1 MLFNHVPA
9 WGFGSSPSREPIKTD
24 SSPGPGSYK
33 FSYRAR
39 KGPSW
44 GMGSSNRGTI
54 GLKSDSPGPG
64 AYSIK
69 SYSRG
74 PKFSMRFKPNSSSE
88 LRNRSRSPG
97 PIYLPKIRS
106 GSPKYSMQ
114 GKYKYKKNLISDT
127 PGPDYNIGTKNLR
140 KAPAYTFSH
149 AKTEVEENRKGFGPG
164 PGQYNLEKGND
175 KPKYGFGTSTRD
187 AAGSDEV
194 PGPGQYPYKSTVG
207 EGAKITIAQRLD
219 YDPTTKEQIEVPG
232 PGNYEVRKG
241 PSGPLYSIGTS
252 NRGDFI
258 KGDDG
263 PGPAG
268 YALDSGTAATR
279 NKNPAWKI
287 GTGNRGELADGDKN
301 VPGVG
306 RYDISKK
313 MKGPYYS
320 ITGKGNMNDIKD
332 NGVPGSNAYL
342 PNLNDLRKA
351 PAYSFTH
358 ATEPDDSKNA
368 KYSPG
373 PGAYNLEKDNDK
385 PKYGF
390 GTAVRDKE
398 TKNEVPG
405 PGQYPYKS
413 TVGEGAKITMSKRL
427 DYDPT
432 TKEQIEVPGP
442 GNYDVRKGPSGP
454 LYSIGTS
461 QRPEMVKTTETPGP
475 ADYTIDP
482 GTVATRN
489 KNPAWAIGTGNRSDL
504 ADGDKNIPGV
514 GTYELESKGKGP
526 YYSIT
531 GKGNMNDIKDNGV
544 PGSNAYLPN
553 LNDLRKAPAYSFTK
567 AKLDEDVDPTKVGP
581 GPGQYKLDK
590 DNDKPKY
597 SFGKELKNKPLLTD
611 PNPGPGEYPY
621 KSTVGEGAKITI
633 AERHPYDPEEKERE
647 RVPGP
652 GNYDVRT
659 GPVGPLYSIGTSTR
673 PEMVKGTATPGP
685 ADYTVDPGTVAT
697 RNKNPA
703 WKIGTG
709 NRSDLADGDKNIPG
723 VGTYELESKG
733 KGPYYSITGKGNMN
747 DIKDNGVPGANKY
760 LPNLNDLRKAPA
772 YSFTHAPIGE
782 NIDPTKQPPGPGQY
796 NLEKG
801 NDKPKYSF
809 GKDDRS
815 QSTIDEVPGPGQY
828 PYKSSVGEGPKIS
841 IADKLYYDPNSKERK
856 HMPGPGE
863 YNLKS
868 EPNGPYYSIGTSQ
881 RPEMVKKKDS
891 PGPADYKTDN
901 LNMIR
906 NKNPEW
912 KIGTGNRTDL
922 ADDKDV
928 PGAGAYYKPEL
939 PKGPYYSITGKGNM
953 NDIKDNGVPGSNAY
967 LPNLNDLRKAPAYS
981 FTHAP
986 IGENIDPTKQPPGP
1000 GQYNLEKDN
1009 DKPKYS
1015 FGKELKNKP
1024 LLTDPNPGPGEYPY
1038 KSTVGEGAKITI
1050 AERHPYDPEEKE
1062 REGVPGPG
1070 NYKVKEGD
1078 KGPKYSMG
1086 TSQRPAMVKK
1096 TDTPGPADY
1105 KPEKDT
1111 ETVRNKNPAWK
1122 IGTGNRSDLAEGDKD
1137 VPGAGKYYKPELPKG
1152 PYYSITG
1159 KGNMNDIK
1167 DNGVPGANAY
1177 LPNLKDLKKAPAYT
1191 FTKAPIEPKE
1201 DPSKQ
1206 GPGPGAYN
1214 LEKDNDKP
1222 KYGFGTSSQRPP
1234 AEEENS
1240 PGPGKYPIKSTVG
1253 EGAKIT
1259 IAEKLP
1265 YDPTSKEKEAVPGPG
1280 NYKVKEGDKGPKYSI
1295 GKSTRPEMVKKT
1307 DTPGPADYTLDKG
1320 TKATKNKNPEWKIGT
1335 GNRGDLAEGDKDV
1348 PGAGE
1353 YYKPELPKGPYY
1365 SITGKGNMNDIKDNG
1380 VPGSNKYDIEKS
1392 SAAKKKNPSW
1402 KIGTSARDD
1411 VTKKKIKENVPG
1423 PGTYEQEDKTKVKHP
1438 EFKFGTGKRNDEKPN
1453 DVPGPGSYRIPC
1465 SIVDLNDYTREQ
1477 GDWEPEY
1484 RYV

>member
-1 MLFNHVPA
+1 MLFSHVPA
-9 WGFGSSPSREPIKTD
+9 WGFGSSPSREPVKND

-33 FSYRAR
+33 YNYRAR

-54 GLKSDSPGPG
+54 GLKSESPGPG

-69 SYSRG
+69 PYSRG
-74 PKFSMRFKPNSSSE
+74 PKYSMRFKPNSSSE

-106 GSPKYSMQ
+106 GSPKFSIQ
-114 GKYKYKKNLISDT
+114 GKYKYKKILVSDT
-127 PGPDYNIGTKNLR
+127 PGPDYNVGTKNLR

-194 PGPGQYPYKSTVG
+194 PGPGQYAYKSSVG
-207 EGAKITIAQRLD
+207 EGAKITIGQRLD
-219 YDPTTKEQIEVPG
+219 YDPTTKEQTEVPG

-241 PSGPLYSIGTS
+241 PAGPQYSIGTS
-252 NRGDFI
+252 NRGDLI
-258 KGDDG
+258 KVGDG

-268 YALDSGTAATR
+268 YTLDPGTVATR

-287 GTGNRGELADGDKN
+287 GTGNRGDLAEGDKD

-332 NGVPGSNAYL
+332 NGVPGANTYL

-358 ATEPDDSKNA
+358 AEQPDDAKKG

-373 PGAYNLEKDNDK
+373 PGEYNLEKENDK

-413 TVGEGAKITMSKRL
+413 TVGEGAKITIAQRL

-432 TKEQIEVPGP
+432 TVEQSKVPGP
-442 GNYDVRKGPSGP
+442 GNYEVRKGPAGP
-454 LYSIGTS
+454 LYSIGNST
-461 QRPEMVKTTETPGP
+461 RPEMVKGTGTPGP
-475 ADYTIDP
+475 ADYTID
-482 GTVATRN
+482 
-489 KNPAWAIGTGNRSDL
+489 
-504 ADGDKNIPGV
+504 
-514 GTYELESKGKGP
+514 
-526 YYSIT
+526 
-531 GKGNMNDIKDNGV
+531 
-544 PGSNAYLPN
+544 
-553 LNDLRKAPAYSFTK
+553 
-567 AKLDEDVDPTKVGP
+567 
-581 GPGQYKLDK
+581 Q
-590 DNDKPKY
+590 
-597 SFGKELKNKPLLTD
+597 
-611 PNPGPGEYPY
+611 
-621 KSTVGEGAKITI
+621 
-633 AERHPYDPEEKERE
+633 
-647 RVPGP
+647 
-652 GNYDVRT
+652 
-659 GPVGPLYSIGTSTR
+659 
-673 PEMVKGTATPGP
+673 
-685 ADYTVDPGTVAT
+685 GTVAT

-709 NRSDLADGDKNIPG
+709 NRTDLADGDKNIPG
-723 VGTYELESKG
+723 VGSYELEPKS

-747 DIKDNGVPGANKY
+747 EVKDNGVPGANKY
-760 LPNLNDLRKAPA
+760 LPNLSDLRKAPA
-772 YSFTHAPIGE
+772 YTFTHAPIGE
-782 NIDPTKQPPGPGQY
+782 NIDPTKLPPGPGQY
-796 NLEKG
+796 NLEKD

-815 QSTIDEVPGPGQY
+815 QSTVDEVPGPGQY
-828 PYKSSVGEGPKIS
+828 PIKSTVGEGPKIT
-841 IADKLYYDPNSKERK
+841 IADKLNYDPNSKEQK
-856 HMPGPGE
+856 QMPGPGE
-863 YNLKS
+863 YIIKS
-868 EPNGPYYSIGTSQ
+868 GPNGPFYSIGTSQ
-881 RPEMVKKKDS
+881 RQEMVKKKDS

-901 LNMIR
+901 LNIIR

-912 KIGTGNRTDL
+912 KIGTGNRADL
-922 ADDKDV
+922 ADGDKDV

-953 NDIKDNGVPGSNAY
+953 NDIKDNGVPGANAY
-967 LPNLNDLRKAPAYS
+967 LPNLSDLRKAPAYT

-986 IGENIDPTKQPPGP
+986 LDENIDPTKVTPGP
-1000 GQYNLEKDN
+1000 GQYKLDKDN

-1015 FGKELKNKP
+1015 FGKEIKNKP
-1024 LLTDPNPGPGEYPY
+1024 MLTDPNPGPGEYPF

-1050 AERHPYDPEEKE
+1050 GERRPYDPEEKE
-1062 REGVPGPG
+1062 REG
-1070 NYKVKEGD
+1070 
-1078 KGPKYSMG
+1078 
-1086 TSQRPAMVKK
+1086 
-1096 TDTPGPADY
+1096 
-1105 KPEKDT
+1105 
-1111 ETVRNKNPAWK
+1111 
-1122 IGTGNRSDLAEGDKD
+1122 
-1137 VPGAGKYYKPELPKG
+1137 
-1152 PYYSITG
+1152 
-1159 KGNMNDIK
+1159 
-1167 DNGVPGANAY
+1167 
-1177 LPNLKDLKKAPAYT
+1177 
-1191 FTKAPIEPKE
+1191 
-1201 DPSKQ
+1201 
-1206 GPGPGAYN
+1206 
-1214 LEKDNDKP
+1214 
-1222 KYGFGTSSQRPP
+1222 
-1234 AEEENS
+1234 
-1240 PGPGKYPIKSTVG
+1240 
-1253 EGAKIT
+1253 
-1259 IAEKLP
+1259 
-1265 YDPTSKEKEAVPGPG
+1265 VPGPG

-1365 SITGKGNMNDIKDNG
+1365 SITGKGNMNEIKDNG
-1380 VPGSNKYDIEKS
+1380 VPGANAYDIEKS
-1392 SAAKKKNPSW
+1392 SAVKKKNPSW
-1402 KIGTSARDD
+1402 KIGTSGRDD
-1411 VTKKKIKENVPG
+1411 VVKKKIKENVPG
-1423 PGTYEQEDKTKVKHP
+1423 PGTYEQEDKTKTKHP
-1438 EFKFGTGKRNDEKPN
+1438 EVKFGTGKRNDEKPN